1 MIYLNKVLPFFVSPL
16 FFILL
21 LIFLGIFLNSK
32 KLSIFT
38 VLITISLSMPFVS
51 NNLIHFLERDYQ
63 LTKVNQVQNA
73 DAIVV
78 LSGMVRTINA
88 DQDLHYEWT
97 DASDRI
103 FAGIELAKIGKSPKL
118 VLTQGK
124 LPWSLGEPEG
134 SFLRKV
140 AIDQGVDA
148 EKIILTEE
156 VENTEQEA
164 FETARLLLKSNPTI
178 ILVTSAF
185 HMPRAKQVFEAAG
198 LNVEP
203 FAVDFRQET
212 KKLTVIDFI
221 PTAEALKDSSIFVRE
236 MIGRAFY
243 ALKY

>member
-1 MIYLNKVLPFFVSPL
+1 MIYLNKILPFFISPI
-16 FFILL
+16 FFIILL
-21 LIFLGIFLNSK
+21 MLIGVFLNSK
-32 KLSIFT
+32 RISIFT
-38 VLITISLSMPFVS
+38 LIITITLSMPFVS
-51 NNLIHFLERDYQ
+51 NNLIHFLERDYR
-63 LTKVNQVQNA
+63 LEKIDLMPDA

-88 DQDLHYEWT
+88 KEGLHYEWT

-103 FAGIELAKIGKSPKL
+103 FAGIELVKKGKSPRL

-134 SFLRKV
+134 SFLKKI
-140 AIDQGVDA
+140 AMDQGVDA
-148 EKIILTEE
+148 EKIILTGK

-164 FETARLLLKSNPTI
+164 FQTARLLVKSNPTI

-212 KKLTVIDFI
+212 RELTVVDFI
-221 PTAEALKDSSIFVRE
+221 PTAEALKDTSFFVRE
-236 MIGRAFY
+236 MAGRIFY

>member
-1 MIYLNKVLPFFVSPL
+1 
-16 FFILL
+16 
-21 LIFLGIFLNSK
+21 
-32 KLSIFT
+32 
-38 VLITISLSMPFVS
+38 MPFVS

-78 LSGMVRTINA
+78 LSGMVRTIKA

-103 FAGIELAKIGKSPKL
+103 FAGIELVKKGKSPKL

-148 EKIILTEE
+148 EKIILTEK

-221 PTAEALKDSSIFVRE
+221 PTAEALKDSSFFVRE
-236 MIGRAFY
+236 MVGRAFY

>member
-1 MIYLNKVLPFFVSPL
+1 MIYLNKILPFFISPI
-16 FFILL
+16 FFIIL
-21 LIFLGIFLNSK
+21 LILIGIFLNSK
-32 KLSIFT
+32 RISIFT
-38 VLITISLSMPFVS
+38 LIITITLSMPFFS
-51 NNLIHFLERDYQ
+51 NNLIHFLERDYR
-63 LTKVNQVQNA
+63 LKKIDLMPDA

-78 LSGMVRTINA
+78 LSGMVRIINA
-88 DQDLHYEWT
+88 KQGLHYEWT

-103 FAGIELAKIGKSPKL
+103 FAGIELLKKGKSPKL

-134 SFLRKV
+134 SFLKKV
-140 AIDQGVDA
+140 AINQGVDA
-148 EKIILTEE
+148 EKIILTGK

-164 FETARLLLKSNPTI
+164 FQTARLLVKSNPTI

-212 KKLTVIDFI
+212 RVLTVIDFI
-221 PTAEALKDSSIFVRE
+221 PTAEALKDTSFFLRE
-236 MIGRAFY
+236 MVGRVFY
-243 ALKY
+243 AFKY

>member
-1 MIYLNKVLPFFVSPL
+1 MIYLNKIFPFFVSPI
-16 FFILL
+16 FFIILL
-21 LIFLGIFLNSK
+21 LF
-32 KLSIFT
+32 LSIFFKSKKISM
-38 VLITISLSMPFVS
+38 ITIIITITLSMPLVS

-63 LTKVNQVQNA
+63 LTKVDQVQHA

-88 DQDLHYEWT
+88 KQDLHYEWT

-103 FAGIELAKIGKSPKL
+103 FAGIELVKKGKSPKL

-124 LPWSLGEPEG
+124 LPWSLGEPES

-140 AIDQGVDA
+140 AIDRGVDA
-148 EKIILTEE
+148 EKIILTGK
-156 VENTEQEA
+156 VENTAQEA
-164 FETARLLLKSNPTI
+164 FQTAKLLVKSNPTI

-198 LNVEP
+198 MNVEP
-203 FAVDFRQET
+203 FAVDFRQEM
-212 KKLTVIDFI
+212 KELTVIDFI
-221 PTAEALKDSSIFVRE
+221 PTAEALKDTSFFVRE
-236 MIGRAFY
+236 MVGRIFY

>member
-1 MIYLNKVLPFFVSPL
+1 MIYLHKILPVILSPL
-16 FFILL
+16 FIIIILFIFGVIFNSARIGIFSIILL
-21 LIFLGIFLNSK
+21 AI
-32 KLSIFT
+32 
-38 VLITISLSMPFVS
+38 ISLPIVS
-51 NNLIHFLERDYQ
+51 NHLIQFLERDYR
-63 LTKVNQVQNA
+63 LTKVDKVQDA

-78 LSGMVRTINA
+78 LSGMVRSINA
-88 DQDLHYEWT
+88 EEDLHYEWT

-103 FAGIELAKIGKSPKL
+103 FAGIELVKKGKSPKL

-148 EKIILTEE
+148 EKIILTGE

-164 FETARLLLKSNPTI
+164 FETARLLVKSNPTI

-185 HMPRAKQVFEAAG
+185 HMPRARQIFEAAG

>member
-1 MIYLNKVLPFFVSPL
+1 MIYLNKILPFFISPI
-16 FFILL
+16 FFIILL
-21 LIFLGIFLNSK
+21 MLIGVFLNSK
-32 KLSIFT
+32 RISIFT
-38 VLITISLSMPFVS
+38 LIITITLSMPFVS
-51 NNLIHFLERDYQ
+51 NNLIHFLERDYR
-63 LTKVNQVQNA
+63 LEKIDLMPDA

-88 DQDLHYEWT
+88 KQGLHYEWT

-103 FAGIELAKIGKSPKL
+103 FAGIELVKKGKSPRL

-134 SFLRKV
+134 SFLKKI
-140 AIDQGVDA
+140 AMDQGVDA
-148 EKIILTEE
+148 EKIILTGK

-164 FETARLLLKSNPTI
+164 FQTARLLVKSNPTI

-212 KKLTVIDFI
+212 RELTVIDFI
-221 PTAEALKDSSIFVRE
+221 PTAEALKDTSFFVRE
-236 MIGRAFY
+236 MVGRIFY

>member
-1 MIYLNKVLPFFVSPL
+1 MIYLNKILPFFVSPI
-16 FFILL
+16 FFIIL
-21 LIFLGIFLNSK
+21 LIFIGIFLKSK
-32 KLSIFT
+32 KISIFT
-38 VLITISLSMPFVS
+38 VIITITLSMPFVS
-51 NNLIHFLERDYQ
+51 NNLIYFLERDYQ
-63 LTKVNQVQNA
+63 LKKIDLMQDA

-78 LSGMVRTINA
+78 LSGMVRTISA
-88 DQDLHYEWT
+88 KQGLHYEWT

-103 FAGIELAKIGKSPKL
+103 FAGIELVKKGKSPKL

-148 EKIILTEE
+148 GKIILTAK

-164 FETARLLLKSNPTI
+164 FQTARLLVKPNPTV

-198 LNVEP
+198 LTVEP

-212 KKLTVIDFI
+212 RELTVIDFM
-221 PTAEALKDSSIFVRE
+221 PSAEALKDTSFFVRE
-236 MIGRAFY
+236 MVGRIFY

>member
-1 MIYLNKVLPFFVSPL
+1 
-16 FFILL
+16 
-21 LIFLGIFLNSK
+21 
-32 KLSIFT
+32 
-38 VLITISLSMPFVS
+38 MP
-51 NNLIHFLERDYQ
+51 D
-63 LTKVNQVQNA
+63 A

-88 DQDLHYEWT
+88 KQGLHYEWT

-103 FAGIELAKIGKSPKL
+103 FAGIELLKKGKSPKL

-134 SFLRKV
+134 SFLKKV
-140 AIDQGVDA
+140 AINQGVDA
-148 EKIILTEE
+148 EKIILTGK

-164 FETARLLLKSNPTI
+164 FQTARLLVKSNPTI

-212 KKLTVIDFI
+212 RELTVIDFI
-221 PTAEALKDSSIFVRE
+221 PTAEALKDTSFFLRE
-236 MIGRAFY
+236 MVGRVFY
-243 ALKY
+243 AFKY

>member
-1 MIYLNKVLPFFVSPL
+1 M
-16 FFILL
+16 
-21 LIFLGIFLNSK
+21 LIGVFLNSK
-32 KLSIFT
+32 RISIFT
-38 VLITISLSMPFVS
+38 LIITITLSMPFVS
-51 NNLIHFLERDYQ
+51 NNLIHFLERGYRLEKID
-63 LTKVNQVQNA
+63 LMPDA

-88 DQDLHYEWT
+88 KEGLHYEWT

-103 FAGIELAKIGKSPKL
+103 FAGIELVKKGKSPRL

-134 SFLRKV
+134 SFLKKI
-140 AIDQGVDA
+140 AMDQGVDA
-148 EKIILTEE
+148 EKIILTGK

-164 FETARLLLKSNPTI
+164 FQTARLLVKSNPTI

-212 KKLTVIDFI
+212 R
-221 PTAEALKDSSIFVRE
+221 S
-236 MIGRAFY
+236 
-243 ALKY
+243 

>member
-1 MIYLNKVLPFFVSPL
+1 MIYLNKILPFFISPI
-16 FFILL
+16 FFIILL
-21 LIFLGIFLNSK
+21 MLIGVFLNSK
-32 KLSIFT
+32 RISIFT
-38 VLITISLSMPFVS
+38 LIITITLSMPFVS
-51 NNLIHFLERDYQ
+51 NNLIHFLERDYR
-63 LTKVNQVQNA
+63 LEKIDLMPDA

-88 DQDLHYEWT
+88 KEGLHYEWT

-103 FAGIELAKIGKSPKL
+103 FAGIELAKKGKSPRL

-134 SFLRKV
+134 SFLKKI
-140 AIDQGVDA
+140 AMDQGVDA
-148 EKIILTEE
+148 EKIILTGK

-164 FETARLLLKSNPTI
+164 FQTARLLVKSNPTI

-212 KKLTVIDFI
+212 RELTVIDFI
-221 PTAEALKDSSIFVRE
+221 PTAEALKDTSFFVRE
-236 MIGRAFY
+236 MAGRIFY

>member
-1 MIYLNKVLPFFVSPL
+1 MIYLHKILPVILSPL
-16 FFILL
+16 FIIIILFIFGVIFNSARIGIFSIILL
-21 LIFLGIFLNSK
+21 AI
-32 KLSIFT
+32 
-38 VLITISLSMPFVS
+38 ISLPIVS
-51 NNLIHFLERDYQ
+51 NHLIQFLERDYR
-63 LTKVNQVQNA
+63 LTKVDKVQDA

-78 LSGMVRTINA
+78 LSGMVRSINA
-88 DQDLHYEWT
+88 EEDLHYEWT

-103 FAGIELAKIGKSPKL
+103 FAGIELVKKGKSPKL
-118 VLTQGK
+118 VLTQGI
-124 LPWSLGEPEG
+124 LPWSLGKPEG

-148 EKIILTEE
+148 EKIILTGE

-164 FETARLLLKSNPTI
+164 FETARLLVKSNPTI

-185 HMPRAKQVFEAAG
+185 HMPRARQIFEAAG

-212 KKLTVIDFI
+212 KKLAVNDFI
-221 PTAEALKDSSIFVRE
+221 PTAEALKDSSFFVRE
-236 MIGRAFY
+236 MVGRAFY